1 MFKQFHIAS
10 QFNIQFISEAPDTTT
25 SQLVKM
31 YIQGTP
37 QNLPVHFVQK
47 VLLVRMLHTAYLYKY
62 RDRHT
67 DYLYNMYE
75 RPVWEE
81 PGQNM
86 DKVEHQGVRP
96 R

>member
-1 MFKQFHIAS
+1 MLHKTYLHILYKK
-10 QFNIQFISEAPDTTT
+10 FLYLRI
-25 SQLVKM
+25 
-31 YIQGTP
+31 
-37 QNLPVHFVQK
+37 
-47 VLLVRMLHTAYLYKY
+47 LHTAYLYNY

-67 DYLYNMYE
+67 AYLYNMYE

-96 R
+96 T